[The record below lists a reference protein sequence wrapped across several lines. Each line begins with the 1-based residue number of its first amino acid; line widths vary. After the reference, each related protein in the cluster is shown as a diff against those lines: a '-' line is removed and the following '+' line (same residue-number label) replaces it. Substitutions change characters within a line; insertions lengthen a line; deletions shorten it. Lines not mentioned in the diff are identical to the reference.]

1 MSRTTRE
8 RSRGAAATGP
18 APAYAS
24 IWFVSDAARS
34 ATRRIFSMRD
44 RTGDPRFLL
53 RKRIERHLTE
63 RFPDQW
69 IPLYSMVTFTH
80 MSYSE
85 ALELGRIQDGIMEE
99 VMDRDDIESQW
110 DSDAVSRH
118 ALQLAADR
126 LQGLNT

>member
-1 MSRTTRE
+1 
-8 RSRGAAATGP
+8 
-18 APAYAS
+18 
-24 IWFVSDAARS
+24 
-34 ATRRIFSMRD
+34 
-44 RTGDPRFLL
+44 
-53 RKRIERHLTE
+53 
-63 RFPDQW
+63 
-69 IPLYSMVTFTH
+69 

-110 DSDAVSRH
+110 DSDSVSRH